1 MFSLFSHYLEPFV
14 DKGLLQDLDQSKPS
28 NVYEMLR
35 IAYNQ
40 GASQILNSTKF
51 FVPYYEG
58 QDPDD
63 YDYTLLY
70 YLYSNEYLQEL
81 VKWFNSKTIPE
92 FATLSYQTIS
102 VRMRIFTSKLNT
114 LVEKGL
120 VDKEMAIRIHL
131 NMTENVQNEH
141 DLRINEELPF

>member
-14 DKGLLQDLDQSKPS
+14 DEGLLQDLDQSKPS

-70 YLYSNEYLQEL
+70 YLYSNKYLQEL
-81 VKWFNSKTIPE
+81 IQWFNSKTIPE
-92 FATLSYQTIS
+92 FTTLSYQTIS

-141 DLRINEELPF
+141 NLLINEELPF